1 MGVGRG
7 GGGLVAHAA
16 PAGVPPRRNKYP
28 APRTL
33 DKPTLDAEVRLLSLR
48 LPLRLAGVFRR
59 APAPVALAVA
69 LGTTVVFALAPA
81 VVTSRVDLTGALKED
96 DRTGQRGRALSV
108 LVVGEIA
115 LACLLLTGSGLLL
128 ETFARI
134 QSRRTGF
141 VADDVLT
148 FWVRPPGSRYPP

>member
-1 MGVGRG
+1 MAALAGAGGVVIAWWGVD
-7 GGGLVAHAA
+7 LFAHAA
-16 PAGVPPRRNKYP
+16 PAVVPSGRNNY
-28 APRTL
+28 AALGTL
-33 DKPTLDAEVRLLSLR
+33 DTPTLDATVLL
-48 LPLRLAGVFRR
+48 F
-59 APAPVALAVA
+59 ALAVA

-141 VADDVLT
+141 V
-148 FWVRPPGSRYPP
+148 